1 MKAIRMKTL
10 LGAAAMALVS
20 LSMPAMADINA
31 EDINIFVKMCDTN
44 KDGMISKDEVMKR
57 AAMAFDKMDGGK
69 KGMADDKKTIA
80 FLAELSKSDGSQ
92 GTMVSRADFMKR
104 VETAWTKADSG
115 KKGMLDSKQAMIFL
129 QALMQPSS

>member
-1 MKAIRMKTL
+1 MNATRMKTF
-10 LGAAAMALVS
+10 LGAAFLALAS
-20 LSMPAMADINA
+20 LSQPALADLNA

-57 AAMAFDKMDGGK
+57 ATMAFDKMDAGK

-80 FLAELSKSDGSQ
+80 FLAELSKTDGSN

-104 VETAWTKADSG
+104 IEMAWSKADTA
-115 KKGMLDSKQAMIFL
+115 KKGMIDSKQAMIFL
-129 QALMQPSS
+129 QALMQSGS

>member
-10 LGAAAMALVS
+10 LGAAAMALAS
-20 LSMPAMADINA
+20 LSMPALADINA

-57 AAMAFDKMDGGK
+57 AAMAFDKMDSGK

-104 VETAWTKADSG
+104 VESAWTKADAG
-115 KKGMLDSKQAMIFL
+115 KKGMIDSKQAMIFL

>member
-10 LGAAAMALVS
+10 LGAAAMALAS

-104 VETAWTKADSG
+104 VETAWTKADAG